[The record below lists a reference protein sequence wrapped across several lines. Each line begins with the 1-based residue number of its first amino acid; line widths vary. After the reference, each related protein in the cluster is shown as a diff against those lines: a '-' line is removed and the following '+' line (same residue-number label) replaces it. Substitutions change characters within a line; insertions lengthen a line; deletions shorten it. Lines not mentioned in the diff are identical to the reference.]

1 MACLQNRA
9 WSITYFLSICF
20 QSPFVAI
27 LCIVTKISINLV
39 QELCSEVMVQLG
51 EAGFPSEAFSVYNM
65 MRYSKRTVCKSL
77 HEKVLGILVPA
88 GLLKDAYIVIKV
100 LCFWHL
106 LLVSLLFILCI
117 FTNKR
122 NADLTG

>member
-1 MACLQNRA
+1 M
-9 WSITYFLSICF
+9 
-20 QSPFVAI
+20 
-27 LCIVTKISINLV
+27 LCITFCCDYLYVVTGSSIHLL

-100 LCFWHL
+100 PYAFGIYYSYLYCLLC
-106 LLVSLLFILCI
+106 VSALRKCLF
-117 FTNKR
+117 
-122 NADLTG
+122 

>member
-1 MACLQNRA
+1 MP
-9 WSITYFLSICF
+9 SI
-20 QSPFVAI
+20 I
-27 LCIVTKISINLV
+27 LCCDCLYIVTKCIIHL

-51 EAGFPSEAFSVYNM
+51 EAGLPSEAFSVYNM

-100 LCFWHL
+100 LCFWRS
-106 LLVSLLFILCI
+106 LLVSLLFTLSV
-117 FTNKR
+117 FTKKMPI
-122 NADLTG
+122 

>member
-1 MACLQNRA
+1 MLAE
-9 WSITYFLSICF
+9 
-20 QSPFVAI
+20 QSVGHHIFVAI
-27 LCIVTKISINLV
+27 LLVTKISINLV

-106 LLVSLLFILCI
+106 LPVSLLFILRV
-117 FTNKR
+117 FTNKKM
-122 NADLTG
+122 LS